1 MAITDTLCEC
11 EFLKDL
17 PRELI
22 SKLGDLGQARTYR
35 AGQFLFAEGKTHPD
49 FHLVVSG
56 HVRLEM
62 FVPKRGSIPI
72 LTAGPGEMLAWSAL
86 VGNAI
91 MTSSGVA
98 LEQVTTIA
106 FPGAELR
113 ALCETDHEIG
123 YHMTLRLASALSRRL
138 LATRLQLLDLFQ
150 EHIPIQT
157 NPATNSDSVDSEC

>member
-1 MAITDTLCEC
+1 MSLTDTLCEC

-22 SKLGDLGQARTYR
+22 SKLGDIGQARTYR

-49 FHLVVSG
+49 FHIIVTG

-62 FVPKRGSIPI
+62 FVPRRGSVPI

-86 VGNAI
+86 VGNPT

-113 ALCETDHEIG
+113 TLCEADHEIG
-123 YHMTLRLASALSRRL
+123 YHITRCLASALSRRL
-138 LATRLQLLDLFQ
+138 FATRLQLLDLFQ
-150 EHIPIQT
+150 EHIPIQSS
-157 NPATNSDSVDSEC
+157 PPVNSDSVDSEC